1 MIAIP
6 ALTAGLGSPSA
17 ALKTILG
24 RPTTIFQPTAL
35 QPFMPFGVSGGSG
48 SPRMSWG
55 NQGGNNMNDPLLSM
69 ALASRA
75 RAEGQALLE
84 NAAATK
90 LLGILANAQ
99 GLLGLAQKGEI
110 DRGRLGLDTE
120 AMRRNYDV
128 ALRSLQVQRANRDAT
143 LGAAQNIA
151 SGANSALGSVLNVL
165 PRLFGGS
172 SGGASGGLFG
182 LGSAPLFGVMPTQP
196 QSRISGFTPA
206 QNATVDTIGS
216 SGDKA
221 GLWANNINQN
231 LQSLLSARS
240 LANQATSNLLD
251 FLSGRYRDYLAQQQ
265 LAEWLMNV

>member
-1 MIAIP
+1 
-6 ALTAGLGSPSA
+6 
-17 ALKTILG
+17 
-24 RPTTIFQPTAL
+24 
-35 QPFMPFGVSGGSG
+35 
-48 SPRMSWG
+48 MSWG

-151 SGANSALGSVLNVL
+151 SGANSALGNVLNVL

-206 QNATVDTIGS
+206 QNVTVDTIGS